1 MQRYLLVYE
10 QWDGLAYEEYSGA
23 SDCAKHIVGLD
34 KGVLWQEK
42 EGYSAKE
49 DRWEMLAAFTEHDI
63 KLNRDLK
70 AIPAD
75 IIAALF

>member
-1 MQRYLLVYE
+1 MQRYLLLHEQESEVVYE
-10 QWDGLAYEEYSGA
+10 QYLNIHEL
-23 SDCAKHIVGLD
+23 CVHIVGLD
-34 KGVLWQEK
+34 KGVVYQEK
-42 EGYSAKE
+42 EGYSPKD